1 MDGKQARRTGAGSPM
16 GMLFD
21 HGTDAMVAC
30 MSGCILARIMQSG
43 SGFIAMFGFYL
54 VFIPFWFF
62 NLTEYYCEI
71 MVLPALIG
79 PEDTQLFFSIM
90 AFISAFG
97 GYDFWGVTYPL
108 DDFGLRYDMKLCHIA
123 LCFALVIEVG
133 GVFIHFFNQI
143 YKGQD

>member
-1 MDGKQARRTGAGSPM
+1 
-16 GMLFD
+16 
-21 HGTDAMVAC
+21 
-30 MSGCILARIMQSG
+30 
-43 SGFIAMFGFYL
+43 MFGFYL

-97 GYDFWGVTYPL
+97 GYDFWGVNYPL
-108 DDFGLRYDMKLCHIA
+108 DDFGLRYDMKLSHIVLCIA
-123 LCFALVIEVG
+123 LVFEVG
-133 GVFIHFFNQI
+133 GVFIHFCNQI